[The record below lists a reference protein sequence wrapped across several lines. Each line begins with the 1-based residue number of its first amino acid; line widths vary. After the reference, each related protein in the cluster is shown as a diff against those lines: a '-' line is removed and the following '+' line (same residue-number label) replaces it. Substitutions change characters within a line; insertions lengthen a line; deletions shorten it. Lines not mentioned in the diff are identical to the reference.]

1 MKYPRISR
9 ALALIGGALLLAS
22 IGAPWLTL
30 YNIWARPEDQWLSPA
45 SVLWYALRST
55 PYSMNGAEVVTLS
68 LVYIGVTLAF
78 VVAVAALTRA
88 SRRPGK
94 RFANT
99 ALVVVIAMIPYFIVT
114 SLFTLLIPLALEMSD
129 GSGFSGETLGVGA
142 ACVVLGGLCAIIG
155 LTDMS
160 RWWRRPIL

>member
-1 MKYPRISR
+1 MKHPRMSR
-9 ALALIGGALLLAS
+9 ALALLGAALLLAS
-22 IGAPWLTL
+22 IVAPWLTL

-55 PYSMNGAEVVTLS
+55 PYSMNGAEVVTMS
-68 LVYIGVTLAF
+68 LIYIGVTLAF

-88 SRRPGK
+88 SQRPGK
-94 RFANT
+94 RFAT
-99 ALVVVIAMIPYFIVT
+99 AALVVVIAMIPYFIIT
-114 SLFTLLIPLALEMSD
+114 SLSTLFIQFALEMSD
-129 GSGFSGETLGVGA
+129 GGGFSGETLSVGA

-160 RWWRRPIL
+160 R